1 MVYELSKVNVSYD
14 GHTALH
20 DISCTLHPGKW
31 ISLIGAS
38 GAGKSTFAKV
48 LKGLIPDFTGEYRI
62 DQHPPSR
69 DKKGLMKIV
78 PEIGYV
84 FQYPEHQLFETTVYR
99 ELAFALD
106 VQGYSEQKTRE
117 AIDQILPK
125 VGLSDVLLDSAPFQL
140 SGGQRRRV
148 ALASVLMLQPKLLI
162 LDEPTAG
169 LDPVGRKGLLQMLQ
183 HWQRA
188 EDRTVLFISHHIED
202 VAEYSD
208 EVIVLHEGRHLG
220 HLEADELF
228 LSRSD
233 LLDTAGLPLPEPV
246 QLLRLIEE
254 LTRQRI
260 PVSSCR
266 EQDILRHILPIWQE
280 REQSY
285 AK

>member
-1 MVYELSKVNVSYD
+1 MVYELNKVNVYYND
-14 GHTALH
+14 HAALH
-20 DISCTLHPGKW
+20 NISCTLRPGKW
-31 ISLIGAS
+31 ISLIGPS

-62 DQHPPSR
+62 NQHPPSR

-99 ELAFALD
+99 ELAFALAA
-106 VQGYSEQKTRE
+106 QGYAEQEVRR
-117 AIDQILPK
+117 AIEQILPK
-125 VGLSDVLLDSAPFQL
+125 VGLSEAVLDSAPFQL
-140 SGGQRRRV
+140 SGGQKRRV

-169 LDPVGRKGLLQMLQ
+169 LDPVGRKALLQMLQ
-183 HWQRA
+183 EWQRA
-188 EDRTVLFISHHIED
+188 ENHRTLLFVSHHIED

-208 EVIVLHEGRHLG
+208 EVIVLHEGQLLG
-220 HLEADELF
+220 HLEAAELF

-233 LLDTAGLPLPEPV
+233 LLATAGLPLPEPV

-254 LTRQRI
+254 LSEQRI

-266 EQDILRHILPIWQE
+266 EQDIFRHILPIWQE
-280 REQSY
+280 RVDV
-285 AK
+285 